1 MIPVIKRIIWFPHP
15 MTVDKSGI
23 LSIGGDLSTERM
35 LLAYHY
41 GIYPWYNLE
50 DPIIW
55 WCPKPRYIIFPDKV
69 KVFKSM
75 NSYFN
80 QNKFKVTYNQN
91 FTEVI
96 EHCRKVPRKNQ
107 AGTWISDDIIA
118 AYKSLYELG
127 YVTSVEV
134 WNKQGQLVGGLYGVN
149 IGKVFY
155 GESMFSLE
163 SNASKF
169 GFITLARK
177 LEVEGYSVIDLQ
189 QPNPHLKSLGGE
201 FIKGKHFHSI
211 LKANRLLSLQSDL
224 LTGA

>member
-1 MIPVIKRIIWFPHP
+1 

-55 WCPKPRYIIFPDKV
+55 WCPKPRYVIFPDKV
-69 KVFKSM
+69 KVSKSM

-80 QNKFKVTYNQN
+80 QHKFKVTYNQN
-91 FTEVI
+91 FDEVI
-96 EHCRKVPRKNQ
+96 EHCRKVFRKNQ

-118 AYKSLYELG
+118 AYTSLYNLG

-149 IGKVFY
+149 IGKVFF

-169 GFITLARK
+169 GFITLARR
-177 LEVEGYSVIDLQ
+177 LQVEGYTVIDLQ

-201 FIKGKHFHSI
+201 FIKGKYFHSI

-224 LTGA
+224 PTEE

>member
-1 MIPVIKRIIWFPHP
+1 

-55 WCPKPRYIIFPDKV
+55 WCPKPRYVIFPDKV
-69 KVFKSM
+69 KVSKSM

-80 QNKFKVTYNQN
+80 QHKFKVTYNQN
-91 FTEVI
+91 FAKVI
-96 EHCRKVPRKNQ
+96 EHCRKVIRKNQ
-107 AGTWISDDIIA
+107 AGTWISDDIIN
-118 AYKSLYELG
+118 AYTSLYNLG

-134 WNKQGQLVGGLYGVN
+134 WNKQEQLVGGLYGVN

-169 GFITLARK
+169 GFITLARR
-177 LEVEGYSVIDLQ
+177 LQVEGYSVIDLQ

-201 FIKGKHFHSI
+201 FIKGKYFHSI
-211 LKANRLLSLQSDL
+211 LKANRLLSLQSDFP
-224 LTGA
+224 TEV